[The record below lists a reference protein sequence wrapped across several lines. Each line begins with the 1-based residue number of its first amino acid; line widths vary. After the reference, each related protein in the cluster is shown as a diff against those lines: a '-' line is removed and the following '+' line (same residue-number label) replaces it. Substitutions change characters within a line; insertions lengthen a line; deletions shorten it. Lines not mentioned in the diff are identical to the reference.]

1 MKEEISKRFVKSY
14 YKLVGLELVK
24 TKKDFCS
31 IVQLSASNFKR
42 IEDGERFATVE
53 AIYHLHVHF
62 KVNLDWIF
70 TGSGEFIVIHKTKP
84 IVDFTQ
90 VVVEKLEKLKINKD
104 FDPAILTKENLEK
117 CVNYMIDKHSK
128 K

>member
-31 IVQLSASNFKR
+31 IVQLSPSNFKCM
-42 IEDGERFATVE
+42 EDGERFATVE
-53 AIYHLHVHF
+53 AIYYLHVHF
-62 KVNLDWIF
+62 SVSLDWIF
-70 TGSGEFIVIHKTKP
+70 TGSGEFIVINKTKP

-90 VVVEKLEKLKINKD
+90 MITEKIEKHKINNG
-104 FDPAILTKENLEK
+104 FDPAILTKENLQK
-117 CVNYMIDKHSK
+117 CIDYLIDINSQK
-128 K
+128 